1 MLKYTPFHPRTS
13 ALMEGQAWRRWA
25 GHLVASSYELTH
37 DREYAAIRNAAALI
51 DVTPLYKYSVA
62 GPDAGRLLDRVIVR
76 DVAKLKVGQ
85 VYYTPWCDAQGK
97 VIDDGT
103 LARLDERTFRM
114 TAADPS
120 LRWLSMNAVGMDVT
134 VADATD
140 TTCALA
146 LQGPSARAILERAT
160 QSKEATGLK
169 FFRIVP
175 ATIAGVPVTVSRTGY
190 TGDLGYEIWM
200 PAERA
205 VDVWDAIASA
215 GQRYGLAPC
224 GIWAMDVARIE
235 AGLIMAD
242 VDYVSSHKALIEA
255 QKSSP
260 FELGLGWCVN
270 LEKAPFVGKKALVA
284 EKRDGSPWQFVGI
297 DVDWDSLES
306 VYAEVDLPPRLP
318 TIAWRVSVPLYAEGR
333 QVGYASSGCWSPLL
347 KRYIALAH
355 IETFWSKPGT
365 LVEMEVTVEHR
376 RKKALARV
384 AETPFFNPER
394 KRS

>member
-134 VADATD
+134 VA
-140 TTCALA
+140 
-146 LQGPSARAILERAT
+146 
-160 QSKEATGLK
+160 
-169 FFRIVP
+169 
-175 ATIAGVPVTVSRTGY
+175 
-190 TGDLGYEIWM
+190 
-200 PAERA
+200 
-205 VDVWDAIASA
+205 
-215 GQRYGLAPC
+215 
-224 GIWAMDVARIE
+224 
-235 AGLIMAD
+235 
-242 VDYVSSHKALIEA
+242 
-255 QKSSP
+255 
-260 FELGLGWCVN
+260 
-270 LEKAPFVGKKALVA
+270 
-284 EKRDGSPWQFVGI
+284 
-297 DVDWDSLES
+297 
-306 VYAEVDLPPRLP
+306 
-318 TIAWRVSVPLYAEGR
+318 
-333 QVGYASSGCWSPLL
+333 
-347 KRYIALAH
+347 
-355 IETFWSKPGT
+355 
-365 LVEMEVTVEHR
+365 
-376 RKKALARV
+376 
-384 AETPFFNPER
+384 
-394 KRS
+394 